1 MMVTL
6 DLMFLIRKWK
16 RYILLRSFT
25 FLHICCYFRY
35 VMRCLR
41 HGCTRSSL
49 NFWSGLTGPPWCLAP
64 GGESRVCRGGGR
76 RGGGPAQLGAG
87 DLGSLL
93 RTLSTGALLLG
104 PEGVVGCWWGVGRE
118 AAQLSLGLLLAVLGG
133 AGGLFVL
140 LVRKF

>member
-1 MMVTL
+1 
-6 DLMFLIRKWK
+6 
-16 RYILLRSFT
+16 
-25 FLHICCYFRY
+25 
-35 VMRCLR
+35 MRCLR

-87 DLGSLL
+87 GGDLGSLLL

-104 PEGVVGCWWGVGRE
+104 LRVLVERK
-118 AAQLSLGLLLAVLGG
+118 AAQLSLRLLLAVLGS
-133 AGGLFVL
+133 AEGLFVL
-140 LVRKF
+140 LVSIFCIMVLPYTCLSFR